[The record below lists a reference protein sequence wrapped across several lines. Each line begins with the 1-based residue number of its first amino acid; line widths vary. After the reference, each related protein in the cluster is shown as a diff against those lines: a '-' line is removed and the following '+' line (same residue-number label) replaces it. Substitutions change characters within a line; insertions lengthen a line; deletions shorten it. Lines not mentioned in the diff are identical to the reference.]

1 MLKCGTKA
9 GIFYL
14 SMGHFAADFYN
25 NFLPVL
31 LPLIMV
37 KLGMSLTMCG
47 VLVMVLAFMASTI
60 QPFVGY
66 VVDRHDCGS
75 WLVWSVPLCGLFIC
89 LAGYAPNQPVLFVLC
104 ALMGLMVAIIH
115 PLGIAL
121 LDKVGTARY
130 LGRYMSFYI
139 VSGNVGF
146 AIVPVVVTAFL
157 EYFSLELLP
166 LLAIPGILLGAA
178 YYFSGI
184 YRLPSANAKK
194 SRLAGGNKCGGDAKG
209 QNISFGEIVS
219 NRAVVMLNT
228 AQALRCW
235 THVAVST
242 FLPLV
247 LLSHGY
253 SSMMAGSL
261 LAVFLLGSAAGGLSG
276 GELGSRLGHKR
287 LIVTYLAVSALP
299 IVFFFEYPDAGIWTM
314 LALFLGGACSHGTQ
328 PSSIVWTGRLMPKYI
343 GVASGMMMGLCFGL
357 GSVGAAITAALG
369 DYIGLEA
376 AMLLSVLPMT
386 LAAVITAL
394 TPYPEG

>member
-37 KLGMSLTMCG
+37 KLDMSLTMCG

-75 WLVWSVPLCGLFIC
+75 WLVWAVPLCGLFIC
-89 LAGYAPNQPVLFVLC
+89 LAGYAPNQPVLFLLC

-121 LDKVGTARY
+121 LDKVGTAKY

-146 AIVPVVVTAFL
+146 AIVPVVVTAFI

-166 LLAIPGILLGAA
+166 LLAIPGFLLGAA

-184 YRLPSANAKK
+184 YCLPSANAKK
-194 SRLAGGNKCGGDAKG
+194 SRLARENGQDRG
-209 QNISFGEIVS
+209 QNISFREIVS
-219 NRAVVMLNT
+219 NRAVVMLNA

-261 LAVFLLGSAAGGLSG
+261 LAVFLLGSAAGGISG
-276 GELGSRLGHKR
+276 GELGDRFGHKR

-299 IVFFFEYPDAGIWTM
+299 ILFFFEYPDAGIWSM

-369 DYIGLEA
+369 DYVGLET
-376 AMLLSVLPMT
+376 AMLLSVLPMAV
-386 LAAVITAL
+386 AAIITAL
-394 TPYPEG
+394 TPYPKVEG

>member
-37 KLGMSLTMCG
+37 KLDMSLTMCG

-75 WLVWSVPLCGLFIC
+75 CLVWAVPLCGLFIC
-89 LAGYAPNQPVLFVLC
+89 LAGYAPNQPVLFLLC

-121 LDKVGTARY
+121 LDKVGTAKY

-184 YRLPSANAKK
+184 CRLPSANAKK
-194 SRLAGGNKCGGDAKG
+194 SRLAGEKGEDRG
-209 QNISFGEIVS
+209 QNISFREIVS
-219 NRAVVMLNT
+219 NKAVVMLNA

-253 SSMMAGSL
+253 SSIMAGSL
-261 LAVFLLGSAAGGLSG
+261 LAVFLLGSAAGGISG
-276 GELGSRLGHKR
+276 GELGDRFGHKR

-299 IVFFFEYPDAGIWTM
+299 ILFFFEYPDAGIWTM

-369 DYIGLEA
+369 DYVGLET
-376 AMLLSVLPMT
+376 AMLLSVLPMAV
-386 LAAVITAL
+386 AAIITAL
-394 TPYPEG
+394 TPYPKVEG

>member
-1 MLKCGTKA
+1 
-9 GIFYL
+9 
-14 SMGHFAADFYN
+14 
-25 NFLPVL
+25 
-31 LPLIMV
+31 
-37 KLGMSLTMCG
+37 
-47 VLVMVLAFMASTI
+47 
-60 QPFVGY
+60 
-66 VVDRHDCGS
+66 
-75 WLVWSVPLCGLFIC
+75 
-89 LAGYAPNQPVLFVLC
+89 
-104 ALMGLMVAIIH
+104 
-115 PLGIAL
+115 
-121 LDKVGTARY
+121 
-130 LGRYMSFYI
+130 MSFDI

-146 AIVPVVVTAFL
+146 AIVPVVVTAFI

-166 LLAIPGILLGAA
+166 LLAIPGFLLGAA

-184 YRLPSANAKK
+184 YCLPSANAKK
-194 SRLAGGNKCGGDAKG
+194 SRLARENGQDRG
-209 QNISFGEIVS
+209 QNISFREIVS
-219 NRAVVMLNT
+219 NRAVVMLNA

-261 LAVFLLGSAAGGLSG
+261 LAVFLLGSAAGGISG
-276 GELGSRLGHKR
+276 GELGDRFGHKR

-299 IVFFFEYPDAGIWTM
+299 ILFFFEYPDAGIWTM

-369 DYIGLEA
+369 DYVGLET
-376 AMLLSVLPMT
+376 AMLLSVLPMAV
-386 LAAVITAL
+386 AAIITAL
-394 TPYPEG
+394 TPYPKVEG